1 MTRIAVVLFMLVS
14 MNIFPQKLN
23 ISGLN
28 LSEVSSM
35 IEKEKTVDLGVYYI
49 WTGSINS
56 INKTDSIT
64 EVTVI
69 KSEWKDKNT
78 LITYKAILK
87 TSDPVMIEK
96 ILSAGINKKIVF
108 IVQITSIKNN
118 IPVCIP
124 LLIKG
129 I

>member
-78 LITYKAILK
+78 LITYKAILN